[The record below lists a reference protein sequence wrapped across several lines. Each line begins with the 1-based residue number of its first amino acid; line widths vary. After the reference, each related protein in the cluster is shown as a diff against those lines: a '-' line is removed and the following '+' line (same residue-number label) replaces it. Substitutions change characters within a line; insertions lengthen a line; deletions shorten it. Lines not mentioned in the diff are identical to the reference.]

1 MGYKKLDQIVYELI
15 IEKIE
20 KGQLNEKEHITEQ
33 VIADELKISRTPVR
47 KAFLR
52 LVEDN
57 YLENIENIGVR
68 VKKQKIDTQSFQERI
83 DFIEHLVNYYLFNLE
98 KRSVQLDVTELDE
111 ILKKLEDTEKIE
123 DNLFEKHQFVFW
135 ETLLKNNK
143 NQYAKKNMLKAFDD
157 VLFSEGQVRFILK
170 ESRPIILKHLSQL
183 IKLLADK
190 DYPLSRRELRILFNQ
205 LKLNTIESDQF
216 YK

>member
-1 MGYKKLDQIVYELI
+1 MGHKKLDQVVYELI

-68 VKKQKIDTQSFQERI
+68 VKKQKIDMQSFQERI

-98 KRSVQLDVTELDE
+98 KRSVQLDVTELNE
-111 ILKKLEDTEKIE
+111 ILKKLKDSEKIE
-123 DNLFEKHQFVFW
+123 DNLFEKYQFVFW
-135 ETLLKNNK
+135 EVLLKNNK
-143 NQYAKKNMLKAFDD
+143 NQYAKKNILKAFED

-183 IKLLADK
+183 IKLLEDK
-190 DYPLSRRELRILFNQ
+190 NYPLSRRELRILFNQ
-205 LKLNTIESDQF
+205 LKLNMIESDQF

>member
-68 VKKQKIDTQSFQERI
+68 VKKQKIDMQSFQERI